1 MPKIQTNSHYL
12 HYEAHGEGQPIVFI
26 HGLGSST
33 RDWEFQ
39 VPEFSKSYMV
49 ITFDLRGHG
58 QSDKPAGPYR
68 IPMFASDLVGLL
80 GALGHEHAHI
90 VGISLG
96 GAVALQFAI
105 DHPAMVKTLT
115 LVNIAPTYSEDLE
128 EARQAL
134 ERRVRMV
141 QQLGMRDLG
150 QALSEIHFPKPEN
163 ASLRETMVDRWAEN
177 DPRAY
182 IEAARSILGW
192 NVTDRLSSIQCP
204 TLVVSAEHDLWP
216 LSVKEAYVKLMPNA
230 QLVVISD
237 AHHFTTIERPDEFN
251 AVLTGFLAKHS

>member
-1 MPKIQTNSHYL
+1 MPKIQSNGLNLYH
-12 HYEAHGEGQPIVFI
+12 EADGEGQPLVFI

-39 VPEFSKSYMV
+39 VPEFSDSYKV

-58 QSDKPAGPYR
+58 RSDKPEGPYR
-68 IPMFASDLVGLL
+68 IPMFATDLVGLL
-80 GALGHEHAHI
+80 GALGFDSAHI

-115 LVNIAPTYSEDLE
+115 IVNIAPTYSEDLE

-134 ERRVRMV
+134 ERRVGLV
-141 QQLGMRDLG
+141 EQLGMRGLG
-150 QALSEIHFPKPEN
+150 QALMEVHFPRPEH
-163 ASLRETMVDRWAEN
+163 ASLRETLIDRWAEN

-182 IEAARSILGW
+182 IETARSVLGW
-192 NVTDRLSSIQCP
+192 NVTDKLSSIHCP
-204 TLVVSAEHDLWP
+204 TLVISAD
-216 LSVKEAYVKLMPNA
+216 
-230 QLVVISD
+230 QDI
-237 AHHFTTIERPDEFN
+237 
-251 AVLTGFLAKHS
+251 